1 MEKIGRPFEAGN
13 KFGRGRPRGSRNK
26 RTLLAQDLLDAHAEP
41 LVRKALLEALK
52 GDKPLMRTL
61 LGYILPRQRDLPPK
75 MGPLA
80 MGTAEELSQS
90 SEAILRDV
98 TAGKITIYDA
108 RIMFQLFETRRRV
121 IETQEFDA
129 RLRAAE
135 QGNVPPGA
143 Q

>member
-1 MEKIGRPFEAGN
+1 MEKRGRPFAAGN
-13 KFGRGRPRGSRNK
+13 QFGRGRPRGSRNK
-26 RTLLAQDLLDAHAEP
+26 KTPLAQQLLNEHAEP

-52 GDKPLMRTL
+52 GDKTLMRTL
-61 LGYILPRQRDLPPK
+61 LSYILPRQRDLPPK

-80 MGTAEELSQS
+80 MGTAEELAQS
-90 SEAILRDV
+90 SAAILTEVR
-98 TAGKITIYDA
+98 AGKITVHDA
-108 RIMFQLFETRRRV
+108 REMFQLFETQRRL

-135 QGNVPPGA
+135 QGNVPPGV

>member
-1 MEKIGRPFEAGN
+1 
-13 KFGRGRPRGSRNK
+13 
-26 RTLLAQDLLDAHAEP
+26 
-41 LVRKALLEALK
+41 
-52 GDKPLMRTL
+52 
-61 LGYILPRQRDLPPK
+61 
-75 MGPLA
+75 

-121 IETQEFDA
+121 IETQGFDA